1 MILYLHGFRSSPRS
15 IKAQQLEQRL
25 EQRGLAATWCC
36 PQLPVSPLE
45 ASRVIADIAADR
57 ATGNDAQ
64 PLAII
69 GSSLGGYY
77 ATWIAERVDCRVVLL
92 NPAVHPD
99 RDLAHHL
106 GTQRIYHSDETVQIK
121 AEYLDELRAL
131 RVRAITHPA
140 RYLLV
145 AATGDEV
152 LDWREMVARYPEA
165 RRLIIEGSDHGLSDF
180 ATIIDDVIDFAID
193 DAKGVTSHTMNDI
206 SKNISNDIS
215 NDGANDRPPGVATTS
230 RE

>member
-15 IKAQQLEQRL
+15 TKARQLAARL
-25 EQRGLAATWCC
+25 EQRGLANAWRC
-36 PQLPVSPLE
+36 PQLPVAPRE
-45 ASRVIADIAADR
+45 AAHRIAEI
-57 ATGNDAQ
+57 ATGADAP

-77 ATWIAERVDCRVVLL
+77 ATWIAEQVDCRVVLL

-99 RDLAHHL
+99 RDLAPHL
-106 GTQRIYHSDETVQIK
+106 GVQTVYHSDETVEIE
-121 AEYLDELRAL
+121 AEFLDELRAL
-131 RVRAITHPA
+131 RAGPVTRPE

-152 LDWREMVARYPEA
+152 LDWREMVARYPAA
-165 RRLIIEGSDHGLSDF
+165 RQIIVQGSDHGLADF
-180 ATIIDDVIDFAID
+180 ATIIDEVIDFAIG
-193 DAKGVTSHTMNDI
+193 DATAGAG
-206 SKNISNDIS
+206 
-215 NDGANDRPPGVATTS
+215 DGGRVS

>member
-15 IKAQQLEQRL
+15 IKARQLAARL
-25 EQRGLAATWCC
+25 EQRGLAADYRC
-36 PQLPVSPLE
+36 PQLPASPRE
-45 ASRVIADIAADR
+45 ASRVIADIAMR
-57 ATGNDAQ
+57 PSTQ
-64 PLAII
+64 RLAVI

-92 NPAVHPD
+92 NPAVHPE

-106 GTQRIYHSDETVQIK
+106 GAQTIYHSDETVEIRP
-121 AEYLDELRAL
+121 EFLDELKDL
-131 RVRAITHPA
+131 HVGAITRPE

-152 LDWREMVARYPEA
+152 LDWREMVGRYANARH
-165 RRLIIEGSDHGLSDF
+165 LVVEGSDHGLSDF
-180 ATIIDDVIDFAID
+180 ETIIDDVIDFALGLAID
-193 DAKGVTSHTMNDI
+193 SASE
-206 SKNISNDIS
+206 
-215 NDGANDRPPGVATTS
+215 R

>member
-15 IKAQQLEQRL
+15 IKAQQLAVRL
-25 EQRGLAATWCC
+25 AQRGLSHAWRC

-45 ASRVIADIAADR
+45 ASRVIADIAADS
-57 ATGNDAQ
+57 GIGGDAQ

-77 ATWIAERVDCRVVLL
+77 ATWIAERIDCRVVLL
-92 NPAVHPD
+92 NPAVHPE
-99 RDLAHHL
+99 RDLAHYL
-106 GTQRIYHSDETVQIK
+106 GTQTIYHSDETVEIK
-121 AEYLDELRAL
+121 AEFLDELIAL
-131 RVRAITHPA
+131 RVGEITRPE

-152 LDWREMVARYPEA
+152 LDWREMVARYPDA
-165 RRLIIEGSDHGLSDF
+165 KRLIVEGSDHGLSDF
-180 ATIIDDVIDFAID
+180 ATIVDDVIDFALL
-193 DAKGVTSHTMNDI
+193 AVPAASLA
-206 SKNISNDIS
+206 SNRS
-215 NDGANDRPPGVATTS
+215 PAAA